1 MKVAS
6 FNNQLW
12 DLLRE
17 ISENLDQAF
26 HPVIE
31 EYGLTLMQVRILMEI
46 SQNAN
51 HTIGSISSCVCV
63 MRGNMSN
70 MCKRLEAEGLLE
82 RSRNKEDERV
92 VTLSLTK
99 KGQDT
104 IDKITNDL
112 QDKYGSALK
121 GESEEVMTDI
131 IGGLKKLNSLLIKF
145 KKIDTKEK
153 ESSHETTKQH

>member
-51 HTIGSISSCVCV
+51 HTIGSISNCVCV

-70 MCKRLEAEGLLE
+70 MCKRLESEGLLE
-82 RSRNKEDERV
+82 RSRSKEDERV

-99 KGQDT
+99 KGQD
-104 IDKITNDL
+104 IIEKITNDL

-121 GESEEVMTDI
+121 DESEEVMTDI
-131 IGGLKKLNSLLIKF
+131 ISGLKKLNCLLIKL
-145 KKIDTKEK
+145 KKIDKKKENP
-153 ESSHETTKQH
+153 HEATKQH